1 MAESRFINLTDYCLV
16 EYIFEPIGSSNYLND
31 DIILLSNGHTNG
43 YQLYNEDSSYTSTKN
58 IKDVT
63 AVPIGN
69 NKVAYLD
76 SEKYPNY
83 VDYDN
88 SLTETVISGFNVVY
102 DRVKFHFI
110 SGFNFEDFSA
120 LILSIQNKQNNGIK
134 HVFSNVIFSNDT
146 MSSLLTFNPK
156 PLFIANSLYD
166 RFIEFKVPSIKN
178 INEDFETAL
187 SQSTTFS
194 ANITPTDTGYTGFIY
209 NSPIS
214 ISISECSKKEILST
228 GVGEKYDVYIISDN
242 YDATVSQT
250 NEFDGVGVTVS
261 ESSIGDY
268 LEYYLTWNG
277 GFPEELISILNRRN
291 PSDEW
296 IVIHQLSV
304 YEQIGSSFVESSRQ
318 VIFQEDNWDE
328 PLTFRPILKN
338 AGSAVSMS
346 VDLMCRLTNKR
357 TGEQIIR
364 EGSYVMLSPKKYGRN
379 LIKIPLSDE
388 PQSQKVYNKIIKKNY
403 ESTRLFMEPTFDP
416 ITKAEIDITNS
427 TTPQIVTEYIP
438 VFFNNNNISV
448 SNSGT
453 VSVKDTGEEVIFG
466 PGKLR
471 FILSP
476 FDNFIKLK
484 LYNVVNSDPIPL
496 DLNSN
501 GAKYKLNFELESGK
515 ISILNSN
522 SDKLENLSTGEIS
535 FRISAKDSSEILKS
549 KNRTVY
555 LTSTSQ
561 EGTETLIYTGEW
573 RKSIEQSDVDAKIKE
588 AKAESDLIKQQSDR
602 IKELE
607 AKLRQLQ
614 AGSEAVFF
622 DISKNKQVK
631 KKAAPPVVNRI
642 GMIDPK
648 KIKTNTSNAGSK
660 SSKKQ

>member
-31 DIILLSNGHTNG
+31 DIILLKNNHTNG
-43 YQLYNEDSSYTSTKN
+43 YQLYNDDSSYTSTKN

-76 SEKYPNY
+76 SEKTPNY
-83 VDYDN
+83 IDYDN
-88 SLTETVISGFNVVY
+88 NLTETVISGFNVVY
-102 DRVKFHFI
+102 DRIKFHFI

-120 LILSIQNKQNNGIK
+120 LILSIQNKQNNGVK
-134 HVFSNVIFSNDT
+134 HVFSNIIFSNDT

-166 RFIEFKVPSIKN
+166 RFIEFKIPSIKN

-187 SQSTTFS
+187 SQSTTLS

-214 ISISECSKKEILST
+214 ISLSECSKKEILST
-228 GVGEKYDVYIISDN
+228 GIGEKYDVYTISDN

-250 NEFDGVGVTVS
+250 NEFDGVGVYVS
-261 ESSIGDY
+261 ESSVGDY
-268 LEYYLTWNG
+268 LEYYLTWNS

-291 PSDEW
+291 PNDEW
-296 IVIHQLSV
+296 IIIHQLSV
-304 YEQIGSSFVESSRQ
+304 YEQIGSAFIESSRQ
-318 VIFQEDNWDE
+318 VIFQEDSWDE

-346 VDLMCRLTNKR
+346 VDVMCRLTNKR

-364 EGSYVMLSPKKYGRN
+364 EGSYVMMSPKKYGRN
-379 LIKIPLSDE
+379 LIKLPLLDE
-388 PQSQKVYNKIIKKNY
+388 PQSQKVYNKIIKKNF
-403 ESTRLFMEPTFDP
+403 EATRLFMEPTFDP
-416 ITKAEIDITNS
+416 ITNSEINNLNNTV
-427 TTPQIVTEYIP
+427 PQVVTEYVP
-438 VFFNNNNISV
+438 VFFSNNNISV

-453 VSVKDTGEEVIFG
+453 VSVKDNSDEVIFG

-471 FILSP
+471 FIISP

-484 LYNVVNSDPIPL
+484 LYNVVNSNPIPL
-496 DLNSN
+496 DLNSS
-501 GAKYKLNFELESGK
+501 GAKYKLNFELGSGK
-515 ISILNSN
+515 ISVLNSN

-535 FRISAKDSSEILKS
+535 FRISAKDSNEILKS

-555 LTSTSQ
+555 ITSTSQ

-573 RKSIEQSDVDAKIKE
+573 RKSIEQSEIDAKIKE
-588 AKAESDLIKQQSDR
+588 AKEESDLIKQQSDR

-607 AKLRQLQ
+607 TKVRQLQ
-614 AGSEAVFF
+614 SIANEVSP
-622 DISKNKQVK
+622 DISKLKQVK
-631 KKAAPPVVNRI
+631 KKAAPAVVNRV
-642 GMIDPK
+642 GMVDPK
-648 KIKTNTSNAGSK
+648 KIKTNTSNAGFK
-660 SSKKQ
+660 SGKNQ